1 MIILYLEALAAIA
14 VSLSSLSRPNQM
26 IQGIFGAL
34 SFWPANGKSLAM
46 AACKHDGAQLR
57 EALSWRKYTSTFMP
71 TASGPGSPRLTSTST
86 TSTSVILRWPSA
98 L

>member
-1 MIILYLEALAAIA
+1 MTVLYLEALAAIA
-14 VSLSSLSRPNQM
+14 VSLSSLSLSNQM
-26 IQGIFGAL
+26 IPGIRGVL
-34 SFWPANGKSLAM
+34 PFWPAIGILLAM

-57 EALSWRKYTSTFMP
+57 GALSWRKYTSTFMP